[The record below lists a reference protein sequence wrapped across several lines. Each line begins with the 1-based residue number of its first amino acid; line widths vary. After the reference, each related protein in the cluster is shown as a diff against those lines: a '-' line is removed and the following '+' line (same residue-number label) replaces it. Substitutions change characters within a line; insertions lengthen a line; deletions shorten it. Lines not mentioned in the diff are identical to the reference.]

1 MKNSSKILYLAF
13 VCLVGLSCVV
23 QPPSTTQTTNDS
35 NKRVATDSKNQN
47 LEGIYFATISC
58 DNCEVIQ
65 MTVEIKKDN
74 TFSLEKTF
82 KDKAEVLKQQGTFE
96 WNSSESMLKFIPNN
110 NSQPSYYLVGDN
122 QIIPLDPNGKLLS
135 STEAKK
141 YLLKKIK

>member
-1 MKNSSKILYLAF
+1 MKTSHKALYFSLICF
-13 VCLVGLSCVV
+13 VGLSCVV

-35 NKRVATDSKNQN
+35 NKRIATDGTTQN
-47 LEGIYFATISC
+47 WEGTYFATITC
-58 DNCEVIQ
+58 DNCEVTQ

-82 KDKAEVLKQQGTFE
+82 KDKADVLKQKGTFE
-96 WNSSESMLKFIPNN
+96 WNSSESMLKFVPSD

-122 QIIPLDPNGKLLS
+122 QLIPLDPNGKLLS